1 VVEIASTGGKTA
13 RGVVPHPARTKAVK
27 PATNMPWFS
36 NCSALESAFRARK
49 IMLVIVLEALGALA
63 LLLFFVWWTMFS
75 GRRRGE
81 RSNESLDAPGGEL
94 DEAGRT
100 RD

>member
-1 VVEIASTGGKTA
+1 
-13 RGVVPHPARTKAVK
+13 
-27 PATNMPWFS
+27 
-36 NCSALESAFRARK
+36 
-49 IMLVIVLEALGALA
+49 MLVIVLEALGALA

-81 RSNESLDAPGGEL
+81 RTNESLDAPGGEL